1 MKLLKKSS
9 YKADNKKINKTK
21 KKKNQILISVFK
33 MASESRRFYMRR

>member
-21 KKKNQILISVFK
+21 KKKQSNSNLNVQNGS
-33 MASESRRFYMRR
+33 